1 MILCAGL
8 GMPVAIGASMET
20 IMNTIRMTGWEY
32 ETALAWDGMAWE
44 QNADVSAR
52 ALCAAGWTLAMLS
65 MRPEIAA
72 TIARVAARSGA
83 GVALRVAKDSIDA

>member
-1 MILCAGL
+1 MSPAAAEAVARIL
-8 GMPVAIGASMET
+8 
-20 IMNTIRMTGWEY
+20 R
-32 ETALAWDGMAWE
+32 
-44 QNADVSAR
+44 
-52 ALCAAGWTLAMLS
+52 AAGWTLAMLS